1 MSNTEPT
8 NRYANGFWRFIEEFL
23 PNYYS
28 RDDVLLDDILYRYVN
43 GDDVCNEDMQ
53 WIRAEYNGDMRLVKE
68 DLVRL
73 EKGFI
78 EESLNAYYEKIL
90 AA

>member
-1 MSNTEPT
+1 MSNTEST

-28 RDDVLLDDILYRYVN
+28 RDDVLRDDILYRYVN

-68 DLVRL
+68 ELVRL

-78 EESLNAYYEKIL
+78 EESLNAYYE
-90 AA
+90 